1 MQKKL
6 FDKLFELAQN
16 VKHEGRTYNH
26 SFNQPD
32 LPSSRVPTNQR
43 FTFTS
48 ADYAGFLDF
57 SNIHASK
64 RTYKAWLFL
73 MQISLT
79 RGICLDLVASYNS
92 PACIRGLSRFF
103 RQRGTLSSLLS
114 NNGTNFI
121 SETQQFICLRSII
134 WNLICCAMPW

>member
-1 MQKKL
+1 MKQSSGFPKQKNL

-48 ADYAGFLDF
+48 ADYAGSLNF
-57 SNIHASK
+57 SNIHAGS

-73 MQISLT
+73 MQISST
-79 RGICLDLVASYNS
+79 RGICLDLVPSHNS

-103 RQRGTLSSLLS
+103 R
-114 NNGTNFI
+114 
-121 SETQQFICLRSII
+121 
-134 WNLICCAMPW
+134 